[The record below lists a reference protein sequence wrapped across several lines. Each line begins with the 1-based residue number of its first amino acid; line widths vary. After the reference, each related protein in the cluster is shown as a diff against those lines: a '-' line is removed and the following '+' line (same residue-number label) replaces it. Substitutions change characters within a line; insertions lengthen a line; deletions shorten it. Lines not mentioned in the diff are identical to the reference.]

1 MVFEFSSILNAVV
14 LGLTSGTI
22 YGVMALSFVLLYR
35 VSRLVNIAVGD
46 MVLIGAYLIL
56 FFAEFRIIPNP
67 ILNIIIATVLAAL
80 LSVVLALITER
91 GLFKPLYG
99 QPILTL
105 IMMTVALGL
114 ILRGATIIGWG
125 TTLRVYPESNK
136 IWPLSP
142 LEIGPIRLPYVYIWS
157 IIGSLILFG
166 AFLYIF
172 RKTIFGIAMRAVS
185 LDSEAAAAHGISISK
200 MYIYSWIIAYIAAV
214 LSGLILGALNGINII
229 ISDLG
234 LSRALPA
241 ALIGGIDSPSGALL
255 GGLILGL
262 LEHTL
267 GTYLNIF
274 IPGIREVVPYLVLLG
289 VLIVKPY
296 GLFGTVR
303 IERV

>member
-1 MVFEFSSILNAVV
+1 MVEASSILNAVII
-14 LGLTSGTI
+14 GLASGTI

-35 VSRLVNIAVGD
+35 IARVVNIAVGD
-46 MVLIGAYLIL
+46 MVLLGAYLIL
-56 FFAEFRIIPNP
+56 FFAELHLVPNP
-67 ILNIIIATVLAAL
+67 VLNILVAAL
-80 LSVVLALITER
+80 LASLLSVALALFTER
-91 GLFKPLYG
+91 ALFKPLYG
-99 QPILTL
+99 QPVLTL

-114 ILRGATIIGWG
+114 LLRGATIIGWG
-125 TTLRVYPESNK
+125 TTLRVFPNQNE
-136 IWPLSP
+136 IWPLHP
-142 LEIGPIRLPYVYIWS
+142 LEIGPVKLPYVYVWS
-157 IIGSLILFG
+157 ITGALLIFG

-185 LDSEAAAAHGISISK
+185 LDPEVAAAHGITISK
-200 MYIYSWIIAYIAAV
+200 MYIYSWIIAYVAAV
-214 LSGLILGALNGINII
+214 LSGLILGAINGINII

-262 LEHTL
+262 IEHTL
-267 GTYLNIF
+267 GTYLNIYL
-274 IPGIREVVPYLVLLG
+274 PGIRDVIPYLVLLV
-289 VLIVKPY
+289 VLIIKPY